1 MRKNNVISRRLNR
14 MSRTILISNSS
25 LEWREMLDM
34 YRSRDRVE
42 KGFRDMKTDLDAI
55 TMGTHSG
62 ETMQG

>member
-1 MRKNNVISRRLNR
+1 MG
-14 MSRTILISNSS
+14 RTVLISNSS
-25 LEWREMLDM
+25 LEWPEILDM